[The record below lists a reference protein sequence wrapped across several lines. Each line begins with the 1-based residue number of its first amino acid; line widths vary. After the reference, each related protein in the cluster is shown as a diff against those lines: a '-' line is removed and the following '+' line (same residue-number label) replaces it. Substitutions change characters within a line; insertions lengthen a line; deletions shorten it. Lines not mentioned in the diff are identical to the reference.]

1 MLSEFKNCG
10 KYRRGKKLNGYTSQ
24 MASKRTEPVYDD
36 RVASIMREQ
45 GFIWTDDNSSYYD
58 PELLFEALERYSPSK
73 DTYINKNDAHL
84 QAGLKM
90 AYKVFARR
98 KHLQVLKPLA
108 TSDDLYSAMNPGTSA
123 GLPNLGS
130 KKDDFWY
137 ALDREQQVMLG
148 KKAPAPCLAGKRSQ
162 TGSKVR
168 LVWMYPMEMTLMES
182 RFARPLI
189 DEFLISRT
197 TMAFG
202 YMKWELGAIVDSIC
216 NEMGGETVAMDYSKF
231 DSSISSYL
239 IKQAFGILATWFDPK
254 DLEKYGWEQIINY
267 FIYTPIVMPDGNL
280 YKGKKHG
287 VPSGSYFTQ
296 LIDSIVNTILIGA
309 MSHKFK
315 LGVNWT
321 RFLVLGDDVII
332 SFDDA
337 KQKMPAISEFMREF
351 GIILNTEKQ
360 EFGPHFLGA
369 DWYHGKPF
377 RDFEELKTKAVYPES
392 FRNYKTD
399 KLDRTGPWNVLYSY
413 ATQYYNGWKLLKH
426 DWMPFDWDQRSGSNK
441 YLTGLARYNESM
453 GFNDLGTKMKPTLT
467 ERSIV

>member
-1 MLSEFKNCG
+1 MLSEFKDCG
-10 KYRRGKKLNGYTSQ
+10 MYRRAKLNGYTSQ
-24 MASKRTEPVYDD
+24 MARKSTKPVYDD
-36 RVASIMREQ
+36 RVASILKEQ
-45 GFIWTDDNSSYYD
+45 GFIWTDDDSSYYD

-73 DTYINKNDAHL
+73 DTFIDKNDAHL
-84 QAGLKM
+84 QAGMKM

-98 KHLQVLKPLA
+98 KHLPTLKPLR
-108 TSDDLYSAMNPGTSA
+108 TESELFSAMNPGTSA
-123 GLPNLGS
+123 GLPMLGN

-137 ALDREQQVMLG
+137 AIDREQQVMLG

-162 TGSKVR
+162 SGKKVR

-189 DEFLISRT
+189 NEFLISRT

-202 YMKWELGAIVDSIC
+202 MMKWELGALVDSIS

-231 DSSISSYL
+231 DSTISSYL
-239 IKQAFGILATWFDPK
+239 IRQAFGILATWFDPK
-254 DLEKYGWEQIINY
+254 DLEKYGWNQIINY
-267 FIYTPIVMPDGNL
+267 FIYTPIVMPDGHL
-280 YKGKKHG
+280 YKGKNHG

-315 LGVNWT
+315 LGVTWT
-321 RFLVLGDDVII
+321 KFLVLGDDVII
-332 SFDDA
+332 SFDNA
-337 KQKMPAISEFMREF
+337 RKLMPDIALFMREL
-351 GIILNTEKQ
+351 GIIMNMEKQ

-369 DWYHGKPF
+369 NWYHGKPF
-377 RDFEELKTKAVYPES
+377 RDFEQLKSKAVYPES

-399 KLDRTGPWNVLYSY
+399 KSDTSGPWNVLYSY
-413 ATQYYNGWKLLKH
+413 ATQYYNAWKLLQR
-426 DWMPFDWDQRSGSNK
+426 DWRPYDWDQRAGSDK
-441 YLTGLARYNESM
+441 YLTGLARYNKSM
-453 GFNDLGTKMKPTLT
+453 GFNDLGTKVRPTLT

>member
-10 KYRRGKKLNGYTSQ
+10 KYRRAKLNAYTSQ
-24 MASKRTEPVYDD
+24 MASKRTEPIYDD
-36 RVASIMREQ
+36 RVASILKEQ
-45 GFIWTDDNSSYYD
+45 GFIWKDDNASYYD

-73 DTYINKNDAHL
+73 DTFIDKNNAHL
-84 QAGLKM
+84 RAGMKM
-90 AYKVFARR
+90 AYKIFARR
-98 KHLQVLKPLA
+98 KHLPVLKPL
-108 TSDDLYSAMNPGTSA
+108 SSVDELYYAMNPETSA

-137 ALDREQQVMLG
+137 ALDREQQVLLG
-148 KKAPAPCLAGKRSQ
+148 KKAPSPCLAGKRSQ
-162 TGSKVR
+162 SGKKVR

-202 YMKWELGAIVDSIC
+202 YMKWELGALVDSIS
-216 NEMGGETVAMDYSKF
+216 NEMGGEVVAMDYSKF

-239 IKQAFGILATWFDPK
+239 IKQAFSILATWFDPE
-254 DLEKYGWEQIINY
+254 DLEKYGWSKIIEY

-280 YKGKKHG
+280 YRGKKHG

-309 MSHKFK
+309 ISHKFK
-315 LGVNWT
+315 LGIHWT

-332 SFDDA
+332 SFDNA
-337 KQKMPAISEFMREF
+337 RQLMPEIASFLKEF
-351 GIILNTEKQ
+351 GITLNLEKQ
-360 EFGPHFLGA
+360 KFESHFLGA
-369 DWYHGKPF
+369 YWYHGKPF

-392 FRNYKTD
+392 FRNYQASKSDT
-399 KLDRTGPWNVLYSY
+399 TGPWNVLYSY
-413 ATQYYNGWKLLKH
+413 ASQYYNGWKLLHK
-426 DWMPFDWDQRSGSNK
+426 DWSPYNWDHRSSSDK
-441 YLTGLARYNESM
+441 YLTGLAMYKKKMN
-453 GFNDLGTKMKPTLT
+453 FNVLDNRVRPTLT